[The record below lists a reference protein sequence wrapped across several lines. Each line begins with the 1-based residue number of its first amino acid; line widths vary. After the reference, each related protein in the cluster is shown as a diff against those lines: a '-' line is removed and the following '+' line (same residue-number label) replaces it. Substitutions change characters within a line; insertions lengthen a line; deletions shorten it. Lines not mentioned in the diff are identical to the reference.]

1 MKNQISIFASSTP
14 SGCAPKPTPGIIS
27 PPMAAAGACTEVW
40 AKKGFQGWNGSGLM
54 KFYGIKFE
62 LNVIQWDLMVI

>member
-1 MKNQISIFASSTP
+1 
-14 SGCAPKPTPGIIS
+14 
-27 PPMAAAGACTEVW
+27 MAAAGACTEVW